1 MFRKISNALRGN
13 GTKIKH
19 LTNMGFTK
27 DQAENALEATNGDVD
42 RAVEL
47 LLVANN
53 VSNNDNT
60 AVYGTS
66 GASTA
71 FSSSSTSRYSSHNNH
86 NNNMNEEEMIQQ
98 AMQESLKLEQQ
109 AQRKKKAT
117 TEIKLKRSMTPAA
130 KAAEARAKGLSYN
143 NNSRKN
149 NKNEI
154 FQKYNYPT
162 PMKNKTKEEQIQR
175 LVQRLAPYPRA
186 IDTLLIA
193 VQALMKDPK
202 NPKYRTIDKNTAG
215 YKQVLEPTP
224 SAHDLLLV
232 LKFKPLSSH
241 NNDKLQI
248 PESQIDM
255 ALLWICESSLQKV
268 RENSEEYKQKK
279 LDLNFAKQLSQLLT
293 NQPDEVEIQKRLEY
307 LQKLPTEPREESNIH
322 NTVTIYFSGSGDD
335 TKNDN
340 NEVMKHRRRFD
351 GDDQLIDIVNWCGTF
366 SSQIPENINVSGEWG
381 LFDKNV
387 PRDKSVV
394 LTKKENLNLTLQR
407 IGCWPSGRLELRRN
421 TKDTLV

>member
-1 MFRKISNALRGN
+1 MFRKISNVLRGN

-27 DQAENALEATNGDVD
+27 DQAETALEATNGDVD

-53 VSNNDNT
+53 VSNNEST

-66 GASTA
+66 GASAA
-71 FSSSSTSRYSSHNNH
+71 FSSSSTTSRYSSHNNH
-86 NNNMNEEEMIQQ
+86 NNNMMSEEEMIQQ

-109 AQRKKKAT
+109 AQVQRKKKAT
-117 TEIKLKRSMTPAA
+117 TEIKLKKSMTPAA

-143 NNSRKN
+143 NNNSRKN
-149 NKNEI
+149 NKNDI
-154 FQKYNYPT
+154 FKKYNYPT
-162 PMKNKTKEEQIQR
+162 PMKDKTKEEQIQR

-241 NNDKLQI
+241 NNNNKLQI

-322 NTVTIYFSGSGDD
+322 NTVTIYFSSGSGDD
-335 TKNDN
+335 T
-340 NEVMKHRRRFD
+340 NEVKHRRRFD

-421 TKDTLV
+421 T